1 MPPKQGRLA
10 PRREP
15 QQQRAR
21 ETVELI
27 LDTTGE
33 LLDEVGVDGFTT
45 NLLAER
51 AGVRVS
57 TIYRYYP
64 NKFAT
69 IVALAERLAVDWDEW
84 FERWEPLAD
93 PERDLWQT
101 YEALIDRFVKRIRTQ
116 NGGIAIRRAMQ
127 ASPELRNVERRDND
141 RLADFF
147 AKALRRRG
155 VGIPPAR
162 LRAAGR
168 MLVDTAAAMH
178 DEMLLR
184 DGPAARASF
193 RELKKMHR
201 AYLAILVGP

>member
-1 MPPKQGRLA
+1 MLPKRSQLA

-69 IVALAERLAVDWDEW
+69 IVALAERVAVEWDEW

-93 PERDLWQT
+93 PDRDLWKS
-101 YEALIDRFVKRIRTQ
+101 YETLIDRFVKRIRVQ
-116 NGGIAIRRAMQ
+116 PGGMAIRRAMQ

-141 RLADFF
+141 RLAEYF
-147 AKALRRRG
+147 ANALRRRG

-162 LRAAGR
+162 LRATGR
-168 MLVDTAAAMH
+168 MLLDTAAAMH
-178 DEMLLR
+178 DEMLVR
-184 DGPAARASF
+184 DGPVARASF
-193 RELKKMHR
+193 RELKKMHQ
-201 AYLAILVGP
+201 AYLATLIGP

>member
-1 MPPKQGRLA
+1 MPPKQSQLA
-10 PRREP
+10 PRRAP
-15 QQQRAR
+15 KQRRAQ
-21 ETVELI
+21 ETVDLI

-93 PERDLWQT
+93 PDRDLWQT
-101 YEALIDRFVKRIRTQ
+101 YEALIDGFVKRIGKQ
-116 NGGIAIRRAMQ
+116 HGGIAIRRAMQ
-127 ASPELRNVERRDND
+127 ASPELRDVERRDND
-141 RLADFF
+141 RLAEFF

-155 VGIPPAR
+155 VGVPLAR

-168 MLVDTAAAMH
+168 VLLDTAAAMH
-178 DEMLLR
+178 DEMLVR
-184 DGPAARASF
+184 DGRAARASF

-201 AYLAILVGP
+201 AYLETFSGP